1 MGHGNQVVFRDAPTP
16 RNAHRRLVRHQ
27 RLVCNDRLI
36 HSSGA
41 IHMYV
46 GIYARGIFARDGR
59 REGLQSDDAA
69 REEEEQEGVQGGG
82 EWGS

>member
-1 MGHGNQVVFRDAPTP
+1 
-16 RNAHRRLVRHQ
+16 
-27 RLVCNDRLI
+27 
-36 HSSGA
+36 
-41 IHMYV
+41 MYV